1 MKMSALARRVGWTA
15 ALLGWSA
22 FAFWAFSLSYS
33 TSYFEYSLAS
43 RLPPFLAAFVGAVAI
58 PVSVWYQLQRVGRS
72 RHSMV
77 RAWVMH
83 VCTSIAAVAPLAA
96 IAAVLSRIRGPM
108 HLSGDDAMGVGLN
121 FIFLTATA
129 LFSVL
134 FLTVVLVLKHRR
146 ASRVV

>member
-1 MKMSALARRVGWTA
+1 MKMSALARRAGWIA
-15 ALLGWSA
+15 ALLGWSV

-33 TSYFEYSLAS
+33 MSYFEYSLAS
-43 RLPPFLAAFVGAVAI
+43 RLPPFLAALAGAIAI
-58 PVSVWYQLQRVGRS
+58 PVSVWYQLQRVGRT
-72 RHSMV
+72 RHAMV

-83 VCTSIAAVAPLAA
+83 VCTAIAAIAPLAA

-121 FIFLTATA
+121 FIFLSATA

-146 ASRVV
+146 ATRVV